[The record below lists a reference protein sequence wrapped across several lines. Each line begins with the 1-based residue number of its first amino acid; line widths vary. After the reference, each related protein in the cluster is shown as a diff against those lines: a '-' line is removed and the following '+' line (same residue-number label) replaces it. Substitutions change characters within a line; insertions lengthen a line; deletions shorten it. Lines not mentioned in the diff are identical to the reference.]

1 MTSVLDYRAYLSL
14 TEDELWALYSLL
26 NPLALDRKLT
36 KDEKTAHKKIL
47 SELVEIREHKKHLQA
62 SSLRE

>member
-1 MTSVLDYRAYLSL
+1 MTSVLNYRAYLNI

-36 KDEKTAHKKIL
+36 KDEKTVHKKIL
-47 SELVEIREHKKHLQA
+47 SELIEIREYKKHLQA
-62 SSLRE
+62 LSLRE